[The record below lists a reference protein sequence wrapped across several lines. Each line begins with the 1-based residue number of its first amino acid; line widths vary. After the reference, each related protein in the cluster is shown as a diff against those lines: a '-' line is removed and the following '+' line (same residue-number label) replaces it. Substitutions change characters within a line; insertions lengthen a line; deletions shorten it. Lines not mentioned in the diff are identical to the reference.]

1 MRKPANK
8 PNHLVSRISVSLSQ
22 ELLVELDNMVVSR
35 GLDSRSQAISDMIN
49 QQLVEHKRQ
58 LGDDVMAGTI
68 TVFYDRSVPGLQ
80 KKLSDLQFRHIDEV
94 ISSLH
99 VHLAENKMMEVILVQ
114 GPARHLQNITNEI
127 IALRGVITGRLQ
139 LITAVI
145 PPLYPLVSSDSAD

>member
-1 MRKPANK
+1 VRKSANK
-8 PNHLVSRISVSLSQ
+8 PNHLVSRISVSLPQ
-22 ELLVELDNMVVSR
+22 ELLVELDNMVECR
-35 GLDSRSQAISDMIN
+35 GFDSRSQAISDMIN

-58 LGDDVMAGTI
+58 LGDEVMAGTI

-80 KKLSDLQFRHIDEV
+80 KKLSDLQFKHIDEV

-114 GPARHLQNITNEI
+114 GPARRMQSIANEI

-139 LITAVI
+139 LMAAVI
-145 PPLYPLVSSDSAD
+145 PPLYPLS